1 MPEEVKD
8 QIVDLVGC
16 KREDIIEASAK
27 TGMGVDKILLRDRKT
42 NTTTGRRSGCAFAGP
57 HF

>member
-16 KREDIIEASAK
+16 KREDIIEASGK
-27 TGMGVDKILLRDRKT
+27 TGMGVDDIL
-42 NTTTGRRSGCAFAGP
+42 RSN
-57 HF
+57 

>member
-27 TGMGVDKILLRDRKT
+27 TGMGVEEILREIVKAYT
-42 NTTTGRRSGCAFAGP
+42 ASIRRSGCSAAGSDL
-57 HF
+57 